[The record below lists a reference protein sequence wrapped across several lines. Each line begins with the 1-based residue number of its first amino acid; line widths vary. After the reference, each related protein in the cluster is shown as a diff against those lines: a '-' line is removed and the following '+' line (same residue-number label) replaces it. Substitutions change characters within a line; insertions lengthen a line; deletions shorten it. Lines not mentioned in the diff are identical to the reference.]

1 MLPRRQCRYS
11 GRILLD
17 GTELLHADRAQLRR
31 VQGKAIGVV
40 FQEPMSSMDPLM
52 KVGRQ
57 VEEVLELPEG
67 ALGNCVRLEM
77 AGNRRVV
84 IEGCRGIQEYE
95 EGLIR
100 LSTTSGTIRFMGRGL
115 VMNCL
120 TEDCAVITG
129 FLLSVEFLS

>member
-1 MLPRRQCRYS
+1 MSRRRTRTCPPPS
-11 GRILLD
+11 
-17 GTELLHADRAQLRR
+17 RAAAVTRR
-31 VQGKAIGVV
+31 
-40 FQEPMSSMDPLM
+40 
-52 KVGRQ
+52 

-67 ALGNCVRLEM
+67 ALGNCARLEM

-84 IEGCRGIQEYE
+84 IEGCRGI
-95 EGLIR
+95 
-100 LSTTSGTIRFMGRGL
+100 IRFMGRGL

>member
-1 MLPRRQCRYS
+1 MSRRRT
-11 GRILLD
+11 RICPPPS
-17 GTELLHADRAQLRR
+17 RAAAVTRR
-31 VQGKAIGVV
+31 
-40 FQEPMSSMDPLM
+40 
-52 KVGRQ
+52 

-67 ALGNCVRLEM
+67 ARGNCARLEM